1 MRERTEL
8 RGGLAVERGLVA
20 VVAAA
25 VVLLPSVARAAAPA
39 TVAWTK
45 AWAERQLRINF
56 DATTVACLPLGTA
69 TRANGSSAFKNFV
82 CVLVLAD
89 GTRLTIHLKPRT
101 RTAWT
106 TVSMNRLGPS
116 PKTKNGG
123 GGGGPPP
130 PGNGNGA
137 PPPKDNAQAAP
148 PLQDDGHGQ
157 GKGKNG

>member
-20 VVAAA
+20 AVAAA
-25 VVLLPSVARAAAPA
+25 VVLLPSVSRAAAPA

-45 AWAERQLRINF
+45 AWAERQLRLHF

-82 CVLVLAD
+82 CGLVLAD

-123 GGGGPPP
+123 GGG
-130 PGNGNGA
+130 
-137 PPPKDNAQAAP
+137 PPPKDNGNGGPPPKDAGQAAP
-148 PLQDDGHGQ
+148 PAPDDGHGQ
-157 GKGKNG
+157 GKGKSG